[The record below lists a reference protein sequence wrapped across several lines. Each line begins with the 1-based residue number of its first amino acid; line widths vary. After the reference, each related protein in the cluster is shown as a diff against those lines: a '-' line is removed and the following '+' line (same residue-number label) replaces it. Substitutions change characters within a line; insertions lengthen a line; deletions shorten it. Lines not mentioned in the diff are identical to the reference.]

1 MHREDTPGTVGVPL
15 FTVRPGTKGRI
26 GRIGGKEELRRHLF
40 DLGFTIGESL
50 TVMHGSSGD
59 LIVDIRERIIED
71 GVSNTLLSIQH
82 QVVYETSYLD
92 VVELGIRK

>member
-1 MHREDTPGTVGVPL
+1 MHREDTPVTVGVPL

-59 LIVDIRERIIED
+59 LIVDIRGSRIAID
-71 GVSNTLLSIQH
+71 RSI
-82 QVVYETSYLD
+82 TSKIMISP
-92 VVELGIRK
+92 EA